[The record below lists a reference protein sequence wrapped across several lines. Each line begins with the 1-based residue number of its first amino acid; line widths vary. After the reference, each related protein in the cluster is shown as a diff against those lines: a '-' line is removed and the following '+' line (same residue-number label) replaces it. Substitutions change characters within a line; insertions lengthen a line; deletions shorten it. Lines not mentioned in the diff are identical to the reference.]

1 MTILFCLPLTV
12 NVCSPYTVNMKGD
25 RIDEKLRSR
34 IRKISSF
41 YYRRGRMPSFS
52 EIGEMVGLR
61 SKNAVSKLIGKLEQ
75 FKVLQRDEKG
85 RLVPRSMAFPVRL
98 LGTVEAGFPSPA
110 EEELADTLSLD
121 ELLIQNHEATFL
133 LKVSGDSMSG
143 AGILPG
149 DMVIIDKGRTPK
161 SGDIVIAEVDG
172 EWTMKYLRKRGNSVA
187 LLPANPKYKPIR
199 PKKELKIA
207 GVITA
212 VIRKY
217 R

>member
-1 MTILFCLPLTV
+1 MARRATEEKIL
-12 NVCSPYTVNMKGD
+12 
-25 RIDEKLRSR
+25 SR
-34 IRKISSF
+34 TKSIAHF
-41 YYRRGRMPSFS
+41 YHQKGRMPSFA
-52 EIGEMVGLR
+52 EIGELIGLR
-61 SKNAVSKLIGKLEQ
+61 SKNAVHKLVSKLQ
-75 FKVLQRDEKG
+75 QNNVLSKDEKG
-85 RLVPRSMAFPVRL
+85 RLIPGSIALPVRV

-121 ELLIQNHEATFL
+121 DLLIQNPSATFM

-149 DMVIIDKGRTPK
+149 DMVIIDKGQEPK

-172 EWTMKYLRKRGNSVA
+172 EWTMKYLKKRGENII
-187 LLPANPKYKPIR
+187 LIPANPLYKPIR

-207 GVITA
+207 GVVTA
-212 VIRKY
+212 VVRKY

>member
-1 MTILFCLPLTV
+1 MAKQATE
-12 NVCSPYTVNMKGD
+12 
-25 RIDEKLRSR
+25 EKTLSR
-34 IRKISSF
+34 TKSIARF
-41 YYRRGRMPSFS
+41 YLQKGRMPSFS
-52 EIGEMVGLR
+52 EIGEIVGLR
-61 SKNAVSKLIGKLEQ
+61 SKNSVHKLISKLQ
-75 FKVLQRDEKG
+75 QNNVLSKDEKG
-85 RLVPRSMAFPVRL
+85 RLIPGSIASPLRI

-121 ELLIQNHEATFL
+121 DLLIQNPSATFL

-149 DMVIIDKGRTPK
+149 DMVIIDKGQEPK

-172 EWTMKYLRKRGNSVA
+172 EWTMKYLKKRGESVT
-187 LLPANPKYKPIR
+187 LVPANPLYKPIR

-207 GVITA
+207 GIVTA
-212 VIRKY
+212 VVRKY